1 MAFGPLAPAAADS
14 AWLAIAGYGLGV
26 GLASACCWM
35 ATTGAVSAAVPGRRS
50 AALGLLTAGPAAG
63 GAVLAPTL
71 TLLADAHG
79 ARMTCAV
86 MAALGAVACA
96 TGAVLLDG
104 RPAPA
109 AVTRDAGR
117 PAPDAC
123 PGDRRSSGG
132 TTSPRR
138 LLVAGLLMGLV
149 AFVPLVHLA
158 GAATRLGLSAGQG
171 AALLAVVS
179 VISAATRIGAGW
191 LARPASLPA
200 LYRAT
205 HVLVA
210 AGFAVWALAGHAA
223 ALPTLLVVALLFG
236 AGYGA
241 WLALGPALLAAT
253 CPPDRR
259 GRALG
264 GLAAA
269 VGVGGVIGPA
279 LAGPLL
285 DAAAPALLGGCAF
298 IALTAAGALPRPWR

>member
-1 MAFGPLAPAAADS
+1 
-14 AWLAIAGYGLGV
+14 
-26 GLASACCWM
+26 
-35 ATTGAVSAAVPGRRS
+35 
-50 AALGLLTAGPAAG
+50 
-63 GAVLAPTL
+63 
-71 TLLADAHG
+71 
-79 ARMTCAV
+79 
-86 MAALGAVACA
+86 
-96 TGAVLLDG
+96 
-104 RPAPA
+104 
-109 AVTRDAGR
+109 
-117 PAPDAC
+117 
-123 PGDRRSSGG
+123 
-132 TTSPRR
+132 
-138 LLVAGLLMGLV
+138 MGLV

-269 VGVGGVIGPA
+269 VGVGGVIGPV